1 VGNLKKV
8 IGPIA
13 FDAFP
18 KSQVGLTRFRLHRPR
33 RLAGRTHWE
42 FYSMKHAGTAF
53 LVVMLFSTLGLW
65 GIAQQKNGAYAS
77 RLRDLETRHAKI
89 EDDQKSFTQQSE
101 RNQRRIA
108 ALEVEKAELT
118 QAVEELKVVVAER
131 DELKKQLTVRTHERN
146 DLRTLLD
153 ARTQERDTKAQ
164 ELKQF
169 AQELQSLLGRMDSTI
184 AAGQRPVGPTVA
196 VPVSR
201 RPE

>member
-1 VGNLKKV
+1 
-8 IGPIA
+8 
-13 FDAFP
+13 
-18 KSQVGLTRFRLHRPR
+18 
-33 RLAGRTHWE
+33 
-42 FYSMKHAGTAF
+42 
-53 LVVMLFSTLGLW
+53 MLFSTLGLW

-77 RLRDLETRHAKI
+77 RLRDLEARHAKI
-89 EDDQKSFTQQSE
+89 EDDQKSFAQQSE

-131 DELKKQLTVRTHERN
+131 DELKKQLAIRTHERN
-146 DLRTLLD
+146 DLRTQLD

-169 AQELQSLLGRMDSTI
+169 AQELQALLGRVDSTI